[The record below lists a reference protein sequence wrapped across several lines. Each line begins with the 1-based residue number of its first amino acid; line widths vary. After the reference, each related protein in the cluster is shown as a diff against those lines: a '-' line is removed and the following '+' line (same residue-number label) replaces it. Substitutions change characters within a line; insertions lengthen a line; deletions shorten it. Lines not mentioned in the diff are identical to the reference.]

1 MLDKV
6 FPGVAVVCT
15 HRDPVPVAIS
25 MVAVLTYSARMHR
38 SPVPV
43 EEIAAG
49 WIDRLELMLAAL
61 VRDRGAI
68 APERSVDLRFDE
80 FMADE
85 FGVAEQVFGLVGEPV
100 TDDALTAMSEYLAG
114 HQRGRLGRVVTSC
127 EMFGLDEDELRKR
140 FAPYV
145 SRFLS

>member
-1 MLDKV
+1 VLAKT

-25 MVAVLTYSARMHR
+25 MVAMLTYSARMHR
-38 SPVPV
+38 ALVPV
-43 EEIAAG
+43 EEIAAE
-49 WIDRLELMLAAL
+49 WIDRLELMLNAL
-61 VRDRGAI
+61 VRDRDVI
-68 APERSVDLRFDE
+68 APERSIDVTFDD

-85 FGVAEQVFGLVGEPV
+85 LGVAERVYGLVGEPL
-100 TDDALTAMSEYLAG
+100 TGDARAAIADYLAG
-114 HQRGRLGRVVTSC
+114 HERGRLGKVVTSC
-127 EMFGLDEDELRKR
+127 EMFGLNEDELRRR